1 MTRALSQKAG
11 AALLRKTFLNKGVNL
26 SNTEALDLIAQL
38 QGYNAW
44 SHMQQATKAGP
55 PPVVAP
61 AATPTAV
68 PASAKPGRISLLKVF
83 EEYYGQG
90 GSCPAYPR
98 HSWPDVRQGETYFE
112 WVLRRMDEDDK
123 WNGPKE
129 YLPQRVS
136 VTQPNGKPAI
146 WNIEQN
152 LSTREGELN
161 DAHADE
167 KPGLSLLMM
176 DTELYERLCAQMWDE
191 TTFIVRKDG
200 EFGLLFEAEYMSQ
213 ESDAGDE
220 DVANYKPRDQ
230 VIASLAEQ
238 LALLETQYP
247 QVQFCVP
254 DPTQIFYERPAVW
267 GFYKLDAL
275 TQDEREVLG
284 LKLITL

>member
-61 AATPTAV
+61 AATQTAV
-68 PASAKPGRISLLKVF
+68 PASAKPGCIPMLKVF
-83 EEYYGQG
+83 QDHYGPD

-98 HSWPDVRQGETYFE
+98 HSWPDVRQGETYYE
-112 WVLRRMDEDDK
+112 WVLRRISEDDR
-123 WNGPKE
+123 WNGPTE
-129 YLPQRVS
+129 YVPQCVS
-136 VTQPNGKPAI
+136 VTRPDGTPAT
-146 WNIEQN
+146 WHVEQN
-152 LSTREGELN
+152 LSTREGEIN

-176 DTELYERLCAQMWDE
+176 DTPLYERLCAQMWDE

-200 EFGLLFEAEYMSQ
+200 EFGLLFEAEYLSQ
-213 ESDAGDE
+213 ESDATDE
-220 DVANYKPRDQ
+220 DVAKYKPRDQ
-230 VIASLAEQ
+230 VIAFLAEQ
-238 LALLETQYP
+238 LVQLEKQYP

-254 DPTQIFYERPAVW
+254 DPTHIFYERPAVW

-275 TQDEREVLG
+275 TLEEREALG
-284 LKLITL
+284 LKLISL